1 MLAKIF
7 CSKMQHLQNREYTYR
22 HLNQAVVYM
31 TIERK
36 EDNLNPDFSKISYAE
51 YS

>member
-1 MLAKIF
+1 
-7 CSKMQHLQNREYTYR
+7 
-22 HLNQAVVYM
+22 M

-51 YS
+51 YSWLVWLSSRDTGQ